1 MSAKNEL
8 CIVGAGGHG
17 VVVADAAQA
26 SGRWPA
32 IAFFD
37 DRWPDTAAVGAW
49 PVRGT
54 LAALREH
61 LAGRDGMQV
70 VVAVGDNR
78 RRLALGRELAAAG
91 ARLATVVHPFSAI
104 SPSAEIGAGTVV
116 MAGAVLNPR
125 ARLGEAVI
133 LNTRASVDHDCAVGD
148 GVHLCP
154 GSTLAGNVTVR
165 DLAWVGIG
173 SSVIQGVTIG
183 AASII
188 GAGAAV
194 IRDVREG
201 ATVAGCPARETRRDA

>member
-1 MSAKNEL
+1 MSDL

-26 SGRWPA
+26 SGHWSA

-37 DRWPDTAAVGAW
+37 DRWPEVQSVDRWQVL
-49 PVRGT
+49 GT
-54 LAALREH
+54 LATLRERVAVGDD
-61 LAGRDGMQV
+61 LQV
-70 VVAVGDNR
+70 VVAIGENR
-78 RRLALGRELAAAG
+78 RRLELTRELAAAG
-91 ARLATVVHPFSAI
+91 ARLATVVHPFTAI

-116 MAGAVLNPR
+116 MAGAVVNPR
-125 ARLGEAVI
+125 ARIGDAAI
-133 LNTRASVDHDCAVGD
+133 LNTRASVDHDCQIGHGA
-148 GVHLCP
+148 HLCP

-183 AASII
+183 TAALV

-194 IRDVREG
+194 IRNVREG
-201 ATVAGCPARETRRDA
+201 TKVAGCPAREMQRDS

>member
-1 MSAKNEL
+1 MSEL

-26 SGRWPA
+26 SGRWSA

-37 DRWPDTAAVGAW
+37 DRWPATAAVDAW
-49 PVRGT
+49 PVLGT
-54 LAALREH
+54 LAALRERI
-61 LAGRDGMQV
+61 AKRDDVRV
-70 VVAVGDNR
+70 VVAIGDNR
-78 RRLALGRELAAAG
+78 RRLELSRELAAAG
-91 ARLATVVHPFSAI
+91 AQLATVVHPFTAI
-104 SPSAEIGAGTVV
+104 SSSAEIGAGTVV
-116 MAGAVLNPR
+116 MAGAVVNPR
-125 ARLGEAVI
+125 ARIGEAAI
-133 LNTRASVDHDCAVGD
+133 LNTRASVDHDCVIGH

-183 AASII
+183 ATSLV

-194 IRDVREG
+194 IRDVRE
-201 ATVAGCPARETRRDA
+201 ATTVAGCPAREMQRDG